1 MPKLVVESGA
11 SAGREF
17 ALSQTEAMI
26 GRGPENAV
34 FLDDHHASRHH
45 ARVRPQNGHFLI
57 EDLGSSNGT
66 FVNGGRIEK
75 PWRLTSGDRIVVG
88 KSILI
93 FDPLHASNIDLVRTE
108 AGDVPISHMPVGD
121 GGTLAS
127 FRVEEPRH
135 VDLTDPLTR
144 LRVIYYYAD
153 QMRRCFDLH
162 KLVNLTLDALFQ
174 VFEPDRG
181 AVLLRMDREGVLEP
195 IASRMLHPA
204 SSRED
209 ERIRISDSIVR
220 RCLNERVSLTV
231 LNARTDSRFSD
242 SDSIIMS
249 GIVSAVCCPLVT
261 GDDAFGVVYLD
272 TIGRMHEFSQHD
284 LELATGIANQAA
296 MALAN
301 ALHHRAELDR
311 REIEMQLV
319 MARRIH
325 DRLLPDQGLDTPR
338 LSVFGWN
345 RPSSS
350 VGGDYL
356 GIFDSPRGPMLAI
369 GDSTGH
375 GIGAAM
381 IMSTARAYLVGS
393 LASSDPP
400 LETLMGKLDS
410 LLAADVEPGLFVTML
425 LLRFEEDARRMRYV
439 AAGHEPPLLY
449 RAAGDCFQDLPPG
462 GVALGLTGDF
472 AFSETANVELHPG
485 DRICLFTDGIVEQ
498 TDPHGDEFGIER
510 LSEAIRKTSTLSPK
524 KACAVIAEHVDRWRA
539 SVDQA
544 DDLTLMIAQVR

>member
-1 MPKLVVESGA
+1 MPKLIVESGA
-11 SAGREF
+11 AAGREF
-17 ALSQTEAMI
+17 SLRADPATI
-26 GRGPENAV
+26 GRQPDNAV

-45 ARVRPQNGHFLI
+45 ARVSPENGHFLI

-66 FVNGGRIEK
+66 FVNGGRIEA
-75 PWRLTSGDRIVVG
+75 PRRLLSGDRIVVG
-88 KSILI
+88 KTILI
-93 FDPLHASNIDLVRTE
+93 FDPLNASNIDLVARDE
-108 AGDVPISHMPVGD
+108 GDVPLSHMPVGD

-127 FRVEEPRH
+127 FRVEEPRRE
-135 VDLTDPLTR
+135 DLTDPLTR
-144 LRVIYYYAD
+144 LRVIYHYAD

-162 KLVNLTLDALFQ
+162 TLVNLTLDALFQ

-181 AVLLRMDREGVLEP
+181 AVLLRMEREGPLEP
-195 IASRMLHPA
+195 IASRLLNPP
-204 SSRED
+204 EGD

-231 LNARTDSRFSD
+231 LNARTDARFSD

-249 GIVSAVCCPLVT
+249 GIVSAVCCPLVS

-272 TIGRMHEFSQHD
+272 TIGRMREFSQHD

-301 ALHHRAELDR
+301 ALHHREELGR

-325 DRLLPDQGLDTPR
+325 DRLLPDQGLETNR

-356 GIFDSPRGPMLAI
+356 GIFESPRGPMLAI

-400 LETLMGKLDS
+400 LESLMGRLNS

-425 LLRFEEDARRMRYV
+425 LLRLEEDARRMRYV

-449 RAAGDCFQDLPPG
+449 RNSTDEFISLPPG
-462 GVALGLTGDF
+462 GVALGLAGDF
-472 AFSETANVELHPG
+472 AFSETASVDLQPG

-498 TDPHGDEFGIER
+498 QDSSGEEFGIPR
-510 LSEAIRKTSTLSPK
+510 LREAVRKSVDLPPKRACSE
-524 KACAVIAEHVDRWRA
+524 IASHVDKWRA
-539 SVDQA
+539 ALDQA
-544 DDLTLMIAQVR
+544 DDLTLMITQVK